1 VFVSRWDTAP
11 ESTGKPDELHDGL
24 GIAMAT
30 RTYAVYRRLLESHVR
45 RFLPADSRGADSVV
59 ARFAASRV
67 DVGALAAR
75 LQAEAAEAFVRSW
88 DELLENI
95 HQKSAALAAAA

>member
-1 VFVSRWDTAP
+1 MAIVRALAAGLTVNTMP
-11 ESTGKPDELHDGL
+11 EKT
-24 GIAMAT
+24 
-30 RTYAVYRRLLESHVR
+30 LLAFADHGDVR
-45 RFLPADSRGADSVV
+45 RFLPADSRSADSVV
-59 ARFAASRV
+59 ARFAATCV